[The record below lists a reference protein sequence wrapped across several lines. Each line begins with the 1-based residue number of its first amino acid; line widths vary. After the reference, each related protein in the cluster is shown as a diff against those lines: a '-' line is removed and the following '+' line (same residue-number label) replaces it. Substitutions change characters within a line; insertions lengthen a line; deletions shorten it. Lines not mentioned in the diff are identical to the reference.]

1 MYATLDEF
9 NVIFIVK
16 NPFGTQDLLFSILD
30 VHLEVLM
37 KRQTPDNKMQLFLKQ
52 SIFDENSLVEFP
64 SSCNKDG
71 DFCA

>member
-1 MYATLDEF
+1 MIL
-9 NVIFIVK
+9 IVK

-30 VHLEVLM
+30 VRLQVLM
-37 KRQTPDNKMQLFLKQ
+37 TRLTSVNKMELFLKL
-52 SIFDENSLVEFP
+52 SILDKNRLVAFH